1 MNANLHTRRVVT
13 GIAAGVGLAAASYAA
28 CAAVA
33 WLRYGKPAR
42 ATSEEEDPLLDR
54 FMPVY
59 EIVERHR
66 IDVAAPAEMTLAAA
80 RQQDLW
86 GSAVVRAIFKAREF
100 ALGGLPDNRARPR
113 GLIAEMQAL
122 GWGVLAEEPG
132 HEVVLGA
139 VTRPWEANPV
149 FRALPPD
156 EFGAFNEHGF
166 VKIAWTLRADPVD
179 SGSSILRLE
188 TRAVATDPV
197 ARKRF
202 RRYWT
207 FVSPGVVLIRW
218 LLLPLVKHDAERHA
232 ATASAAFAA

>member
-1 MNANLHTRRVVT
+1 
-13 GIAAGVGLAAASYAA
+13 
-28 CAAVA
+28 
-33 WLRYGKPAR
+33 
-42 ATSEEEDPLLDR
+42 
-54 FMPVY
+54 
-59 EIVERHR
+59 
-66 IDVAAPAEMTLAAA
+66 
-80 RQQDLW
+80 
-86 GSAVVRAIFKAREF
+86 
-100 ALGGLPDNRARPR
+100 
-113 GLIAEMQAL
+113 
-122 GWGVLAEEPG
+122 
-132 HEVVLGA
+132 
-139 VTRPWEANPV
+139 
-149 FRALPPD
+149 LPPD